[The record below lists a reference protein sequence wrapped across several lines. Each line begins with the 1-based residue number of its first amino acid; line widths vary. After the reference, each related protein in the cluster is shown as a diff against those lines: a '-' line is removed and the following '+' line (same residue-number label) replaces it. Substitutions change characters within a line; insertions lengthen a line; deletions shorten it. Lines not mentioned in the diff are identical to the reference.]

1 MVSFPWRWLSAVKRT
16 LIELF
21 RSSITAP
28 PQRRVPRHAWCLRL
42 HLRYTHAQNK
52 QTKKKK
58 RHKYTTGK
66 LSDWSVKSLNS
77 CRREKKPRNIE
88 EAMESGAEQQPLYTV
103 LPEKLIQPPTISS
116 KEDSFRSV
124 TYSKNDNAFYPSSG
138 SVLSVR
144 RLPPAKKRKK
154 TWVEL
159 SNSRF
164 ALRKLYHR
172 ATGNSNWFKWQP
184 FHLLLW
190 ILNPNIIIH
199 VHSPYSSLH
208 VSFSTDKENSFNNQS
223 FLGWRS
229 FRLFSWS

>member
-1 MVSFPWRWLSAVKRT
+1 MTFRREKDVNRAVSLLDYSSPTRKSAKTCMVFEAT
-16 LIELF
+16 FEIH
-21 RSSITAP
+21 T
-28 PQRRVPRHAWCLRL
+28 C
-42 HLRYTHAQNK
+42 TK
-52 QTKKKK
+52 QTDKEKK

-154 TWVEL
+154 T
-159 SNSRF
+159 
-164 ALRKLYHR
+164 
-172 ATGNSNWFKWQP
+172 
-184 FHLLLW
+184 
-190 ILNPNIIIH
+190 
-199 VHSPYSSLH
+199 
-208 VSFSTDKENSFNNQS
+208 
-223 FLGWRS
+223 
-229 FRLFSWS
+229 